1 MPVHRLPRPSG
12 PVADGERLAA
22 YSCGGSRGIGA
33 SSSPHSLLI
42 PEGNRR
48 DHDRAVF
55 LSVQPGSRPLPDI
68 AQAAKLFGNRS
79 VAVEP
84 GDGNCGGMGRQTLI
98 SAQPELRRTITPL
111 PFLRAAATFIVV
123 FRGFPT
129 ILRRNASEYPAQGR
143 VCFWRDCPSA
153 FSDEAEPTTRWR
165 VRLEAFVELA
175 LLNRSGHPDRKPEED
190 L

>member
-98 SAQPELRRTITPL
+98 SAQPELRRTVNPAAVFARCGDVYRCFSRISHYIAPQRVRVPGPRPGLLLEGL
-111 PFLRAAATFIVV
+111 PQRV
-123 FRGFPT
+123 FR
-129 ILRRNASEYPAQGR
+129 RGR
-143 VCFWRDCPSA
+143 TDDALAR
-153 FSDEAEPTTRWR
+153 EA
-165 VRLEAFVELA
+165 
-175 LLNRSGHPDRKPEED
+175 
-190 L
+190 